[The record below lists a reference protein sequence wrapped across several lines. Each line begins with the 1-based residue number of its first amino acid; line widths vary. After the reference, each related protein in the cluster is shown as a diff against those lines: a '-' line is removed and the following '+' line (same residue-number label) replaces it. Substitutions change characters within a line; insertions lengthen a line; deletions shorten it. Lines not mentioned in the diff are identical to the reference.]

1 MVNSIFTLRSGCDNF
16 YPTLLMAK
24 KGWYSVAYLNRGSQR
39 VANYITSQTVLQL
52 RIFYNDLIR
61 LD

>member
-1 MVNSIFTLRSGCDNF
+1 MVNSTFTLRSGCDNF

-24 KGWYSVAYLNRGSQR
+24 KGWHSVAYLNRGSQR
-39 VANYITSQTVLQL
+39 VDNYITLQTALQL
-52 RIFYNDLIR
+52 RFSYNDLIR